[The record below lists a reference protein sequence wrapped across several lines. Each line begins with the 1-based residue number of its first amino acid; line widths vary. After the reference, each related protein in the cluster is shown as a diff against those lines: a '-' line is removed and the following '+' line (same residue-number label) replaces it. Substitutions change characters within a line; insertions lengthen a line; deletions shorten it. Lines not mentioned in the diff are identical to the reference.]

1 MDGVVITFIAGYVL
15 GLATAALCVA
25 AGDADEDMERTAMI
39 VAVTDDGLVGHA
51 MCDRCGGAAELCDSY
66 CSCCGARFEGVR
78 RC

>member
-51 MCDRCGGAAELCDSY
+51 MCDRCGRKVELNNNY
-66 CSCCGARFEGVR
+66 CPWCGAKFEGVR